1 MKGKT
6 LNIHTAVPA
15 ADVNFA
21 GGWNTLW
28 GAITSGFPQLV
39 QIITVVGV
47 ILVLGTLLKWA
58 WDRRRGGGMAQGAQ
72 PVWGTLIIGSILMA
86 PTIVMPLLLLIVD
99 GIANAGLALFKAA
112 TGG

>member
-21 GGWNTLW
+21 GGWNTAYS
-28 GAITSGFPQLV
+28 AITSGFPQLMN
-39 QIITVVGV
+39 ILTVVGV
-47 ILVLGTLLKWA
+47 ILVIGTLLKWA
-58 WDRRRGGGMAQGAQ
+58 WDRRRGGSMAQGAQ
-72 PVWGTLIIGSILMA
+72 PVWGVLIIGSILMA

-99 GIANAGLALFKAA
+99 GIANAGLALFKSM